1 MREKLPEDMKW
12 VVSKAHIGLY
22 VGSIL
27 LCVSLQAAR
36 LLSPEY
42 SRQALLLQVFSLIA
56 IFIPTGYIQIR
67 TALVVK
73 RRPENN

>member
-22 VGSIL
+22 VVSIL

-42 SRQALLLQVFSLIA
+42 SRQALFASSVQPDRHLYSDGLH
-56 IFIPTGYIQIR
+56 PDPDRTGS
-67 TALVVK
+67 
-73 RRPENN
+73 